1 MKNNAKGKVK
11 RVEVRT
17 KEDITTICY
26 GHLDKWDNRAEAVKY
41 FFDCANASE
50 GAERERYVNV
60 MMELMAGANLATDGE
75 R

>member
-1 MKNNAKGKVK
+1 MANSKKPTKK
-11 RVEVRT
+11 S

-26 GHLDKWDNRAEAVKY
+26 GHIDKWEDRTEAVKY
-41 FFDCANASE
+41 FYGCANASD